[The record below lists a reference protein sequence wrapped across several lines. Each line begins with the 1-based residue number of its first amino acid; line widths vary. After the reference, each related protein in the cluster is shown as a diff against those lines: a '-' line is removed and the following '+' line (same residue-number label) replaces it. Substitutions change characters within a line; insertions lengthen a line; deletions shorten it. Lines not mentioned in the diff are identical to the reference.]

1 MGLLLSRYLT
11 LELTRACNYTC
22 PYCAA
27 SAGKPLRNELT
38 KEEIF
43 GLLARVKPDYLAITG
58 GEPLLRKDLFEII
71 DFGNRFGRVR
81 LNTNGSLITPAAAE
95 KLNAHEILISVD
107 GLPEKNAALR
117 GENNFD
123 HILKALDNLEAA
135 GKLNRVRL
143 CITASKE
150 NLDEIV
156 EIINYFS
163 PRVRRFG
170 IGKLAPMGRAGKDKM
185 LSRREAAGL
194 YFRLLPLRLKNSI
207 YFYYEFGGFLRVVPR
222 DLTILADGSIVP
234 CCLVRKPVGNV
245 RTTKRL
251 PWLSR
256 FCLLFLSGCADCK
269 RLRPG

>member
-1 MGLLLSRYLT
+1 MGLFLSRYLT
-11 LELTRACNYTC
+11 LELTRACNYAC

-43 GLLARVKPDYLAITG
+43 ALLVKVKPDYLAITG
-58 GEPLLRKDLFEII
+58 GEPLLREDLFEII

-81 LNTNGSLITPAAAE
+81 LNTNGSLITKSAAE
-95 KLNAHEILISVD
+95 KLNAYEILISVD

-117 GENNFD
+117 GENNFK
-123 HILKALDNLEAA
+123 HVLAALDNLEAA

-150 NLDEIV
+150 NLDGIGEIV
-156 EIINYFS
+156 KYFS

-170 IGKLAPMGRAGKDKM
+170 IGKLAPMGMADEGKM

-207 YFYYEFGGFLRVVPR
+207 SFYYEFGGFLRVVPR
-222 DLTILADGSIVP
+222 DLVVLADGGIVP
-234 CCLVRKPVGNV
+234 CCLMRKPISNI
-245 RTTKRL
+245 RTAKRL

-269 RLRPG
+269 RIRHG

>member
-11 LELTRACNYTC
+11 LELTRACNYAC

-27 SAGKPLRNELT
+27 SSGKPLRNELT

-43 GLLARVKPDYLAITG
+43 GLLEKVKPDYLAITG
-58 GEPLLRKDLFEII
+58 GEPLLREDLFEII

-81 LNTNGSLITPAAAE
+81 LNTNGSLITKSAAE
-95 KLNAHEILISVD
+95 KLNAYEILISVD

-117 GENNFD
+117 GENNFK
-123 HILKALDNLEAA
+123 HVLAALDNLEAA

-150 NLDEIV
+150 NLDGIGEIV
-156 EIINYFS
+156 KYFS
-163 PRVRRFG
+163 PRVRKFG

-194 YFRLLPLRLKNSI
+194 YFRLLPWRLKNSI
-207 YFYYEFGGFLRVVPR
+207 FFYHEFGGFLRVVPR
-222 DLTILADGSIVP
+222 DLTVLADGSIVP
-234 CCLVRKPVGNV
+234 CCLVRKSAGNI
-245 RTTKRL
+245 RTAERL
-251 PWLSR
+251 PWLSK